1 MKELSQEEDTLE
13 SLLVYIDRCH
23 KGHPKEETVVASVFD
38 VAKCILHELGSMS
51 TWKLQKLCYYAQAWS
66 LAWTET
72 PLFDE
77 DFEAWANGP
86 VCQELYY
93 ALQGKLV
100 MEESDI
106 TCGSIDNLTEDEIDT
121 IDIIIR
127 DYGNMAPF
135 ELREL
140 SHSEEPW
147 INARNGLPEGA
158 GCNTVIGKRS
168 MGKYYG
174 GLLIG
179 GKQV

>member
-1 MKELSQEEDTLE
+1 M
-13 SLLVYIDRCH
+13 
-23 KGHPKEETVVASVFD
+23 ASVFD
-38 VAKCILHELGSMS
+38 VAKYILHELGSMS

-86 VCQELYY
+86 VCRELFY
-93 ALQGKLV
+93 AHQGKFV
-100 MEESDI
+100 VGESDFI
-106 TCGSIDNLTEDEIDT
+106 RGSIDNLTEDAIDT
-121 IDIIIR
+121 INVILR

-147 INARNGLPEGA
+147 IIARNGLPEGA
-158 GCNTVIGKRS
+158 RCNTVIKKS
-168 MGKYYG
+168 DMGKYYG
-174 GLLIG
+174 SL
-179 GKQV
+179 